1 MVVVNHWQL
10 IIYQVKKDA
19 YKKYVE
25 ECFGEWNENIQRE
38 LYEKFINN
46 VKDDTYIIQL
56 NGVDIGFY
64 NGEVLEDGSYEVS
77 EVVNPLYNPELA
89 SSIVPSFFD
98 AATALNMRI
107 LVAALYLVAAVMQF
121 VGLALVY
128 NLDKKTLAK
137 MNEDLAARKSD
148 VSAEEVDPEL
158 V

>member
-1 MVVVNHWQL
+1 MTSDGLNIELV
-10 IIYQVKKDA
+10 A
-19 YKKYVE
+19 YGHYKNINCTSNEAVSMKSLSAKYMEV
-25 ECFGEWNENIQRE
+25 GPY
-38 LYEKFINN
+38 LYEIKA
-46 VKDDTYIIQL
+46 
-56 NGVDIGFY
+56 
-64 NGEVLEDGSYEVS
+64 DGSYNVS
-77 EVVNPLYNPELA
+77 ADENGNYNG
-89 SSIVPSFFD
+89 SFATGINAAFFGQD
-98 AATALNMRI
+98 AALNMRI